1 MCLGV
6 PVRIIEII
14 SDSRAIGE
22 IGGIRREVETSFVDV
37 RVGDYVILHAGFAIQ
52 KLDQAEAE
60 ETLQLFKRMD
70 DGLHS

>member
-1 MCLGV
+1 VSWCA
-6 PVRIIEII
+6 RQIIEII
-14 SDSRAIGE
+14 SESRAVGE

-60 ETLQLFKRMD
+60 ETLRLFRKMD

>member
-6 PVRIIEII
+6 PVKIIEII
-14 SDSRAIGE
+14 SESRAVGE

-60 ETLQLFKRMD
+60 ETLRLFRKMD

>member
-6 PVRIIEII
+6 PVKIIEII
-14 SDSRAIGE
+14 SESRAIGE

-52 KLDQAEAE
+52 KLDQDEAE
-60 ETLQLFKRMD
+60 ETLRLFKRMD

>member
-6 PVRIIEII
+6 PVKIIEVI
-14 SDSRAIGE
+14 SESKAIGE

-52 KLDQAEAE
+52 KLDQTEAE
-60 ETLQLFKRMD
+60 ETLRLFREMD

>member
-6 PVRIIEII
+6 PVKIIEII
-14 SDSRAIGE
+14 SESRAIGE
-22 IGGIRREVETSFVDV
+22 IGGIRRWVETSFVDV

-60 ETLQLFKRMD
+60 ETLRLFREMD